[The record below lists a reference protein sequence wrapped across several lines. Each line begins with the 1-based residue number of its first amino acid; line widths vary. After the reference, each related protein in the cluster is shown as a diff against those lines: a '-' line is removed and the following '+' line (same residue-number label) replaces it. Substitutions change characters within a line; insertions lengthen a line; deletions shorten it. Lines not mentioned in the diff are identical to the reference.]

1 MKLVVISGLSGSGK
15 TVALHTLEDEQYY
28 CVDNLPPA
36 LLPVLVKELRNSNT
50 AFFNKTAVGID
61 ARTNIDDFQH
71 LPDYLRSLKADGVRV
86 ETVFLHASDENLIRR
101 FSETRRRHPLSI
113 GNLPLRDAIGRERE
127 ILTLVRENA
136 DLVIDTSNK
145 TVHELRK
152 LVVERICDNPASG
165 ESLALLFQSFGF
177 KYGIPGDTDFIFD
190 VRCLPNPHWVQDLRS
205 LSGKDAAVQDFLCR
219 QPMAGEMLNSIR
231 DFLDNWLPRYQQEQ
245 RRYMTVSI
253 GCNGGR
259 HRSVYICEK
268 LAEHF
273 RDRVGNV
280 SVRHREIGGPAS

>member
-50 AFFNKTAVGID
+50 AFFTKTAVGID
-61 ARTNIDDFQH
+61 VRTNIDDFQH
-71 LPDYLRSLKADGVRV
+71 LPDYLRSLKADGVQV
-86 ETVFLHASDENLIRR
+86 ETVFLHASDDDLIKR
-101 FSETRRRHPLSI
+101 FSETRRRHPLSAQD
-113 GNLPLRDAIGRERE
+113 LPLGEAIRKERE

-136 DLVIDTSNK
+136 DLVIDTTNK
-145 TVHELRK
+145 TIHELRK
-152 LVVERICDNPASG
+152 LIIERISDNPGSG
-165 ESLALLFQSFGF
+165 QSLALLFQSFGF
-177 KYGIPGDTDFIFD
+177 KYGVPGDTDFIFD
-190 VRCLPNPHWVQDLRS
+190 VRCLPNPHWVQDLRP
-205 LSGKDAAVQDFLCR
+205 LCGTDTEVQNFLR
-219 QPMAGEMLNSIR
+219 QQPMAEEMLQSIR
-231 DFLDNWLPRYQQEQ
+231 DFLDSWLPRFQQEQ

-273 RDRVGNV
+273 RQTVPNV
-280 SVRHREIGGPAS
+280 SVRHREIGGPDK

>member
-50 AFFNKTAVGID
+50 AFFTKTAVGID

-71 LPDYLRSLKADGVRV
+71 LPDYLRSLKADGVQV
-86 ETVFLHASDENLIRR
+86 ETVFLHASDDDLIKR
-101 FSETRRRHPLSI
+101 FSETRRRHPLST
-113 GNLPLRDAIGRERE
+113 GDLPLGDAIRKERE

-136 DLVIDTSNK
+136 DLVIDTTNK
-145 TVHELRK
+145 TIHELRK
-152 LVVERICDNPASG
+152 LIIERICDNTG
-165 ESLALLFQSFGF
+165 TGQSLALLFQSFGF
-177 KYGIPGDTDFIFD
+177 KYGVPGDTDFIFD
-190 VRCLPNPHWVQDLRS
+190 VRCLPNPHWVQDLRP
-205 LSGKDAAVQDFLCR
+205 LCGTDLPVQDFLR
-219 QPMAGEMLNSIR
+219 QQPMAEEMFQSIR
-231 DFLDNWLPRYQQEQ
+231 GFLDSWLPRYQQEQ

-253 GCNGGR
+253 GCNGGK

-268 LAEHF
+268 LAAHF
-273 RDRVGNV
+273 RKTVPNV
-280 SVRHREIGGPAS
+280 SVRHRELGGTDK

>member
-36 LLPVLVKELRNSNT
+36 LLPVLVKELRNSDT
-50 AFFNKTAVGID
+50 AFFTRTAVGID

-71 LPDYLRSLKADGVRV
+71 LPDYLRSLRADGVRV
-86 ETVFLHASDENLIRR
+86 ETVFLHASDDDLIKR
-101 FSETRRRHPLSI
+101 FSETRRRHPLSAQD
-113 GNLPLRDAIGRERE
+113 LPLREAIRRERE

-136 DLVIDTSNK
+136 DLVIDTTNK

-152 LVVERICDNPASG
+152 LVIERISDNPDASG
-165 ESLALLFQSFGF
+165 SLALLFQSFGF
-177 KYGIPGDTDFIFD
+177 KYGVPGDTDFIFD
-190 VRCLPNPHWVQDLRS
+190 VRCLPNPHWIQDLRP
-205 LSGKDAAVQDFLCR
+205 LSGKDAEVQTFLR
-219 QPMAGEMLNSIR
+219 QQPMAEEMLRSIR

-253 GCNGGR
+253 GCNGGK

-268 LAEHF
+268 LAEYF
-273 RDRVGNV
+273 RDKVGNV
-280 SVRHREIGGPAS
+280 SVRHREIGGPDS

>member
-36 LLPVLVKELRNSNT
+36 LLPVLVKELRSSNT
-50 AFFNKTAVGID
+50 AFFTKTAVGID

-71 LPDYLRSLKADGVRV
+71 LPDYLRSLKADGVEV
-86 ETVFLHASDENLIRR
+86 ETVFLHASDENLIKR
-101 FSETRRRHPLSI
+101 FSETRRRHPLSTQ
-113 GNLPLRDAIGRERE
+113 NLPLGDAIRKERE

-145 TVHELRK
+145 TVHELRN
-152 LVVERICDNPASG
+152 LVIERICHNPVSG
-165 ESLALLFQSFGF
+165 QSLALLFQSFGF
-177 KYGIPGDTDFIFD
+177 KYGVPGDTDFIFD
-190 VRCLPNPHWVQDLRS
+190 VRCLPNPHWVQDLRP
-205 LSGKDAAVQDFLCR
+205 LCGKDTEVQDFLR
-219 QPMAGEMLNSIR
+219 QQPMAEEMLQSIR
-231 DFLDNWLPRYQQEQ
+231 EFLDNWLPRFQQEQ

-253 GCNGGR
+253 GCNGGK

-273 RDRVGNV
+273 HKTVDNV
-280 SVRHREIGGPAS
+280 SVRHRELGGPDK

>member
-86 ETVFLHASDENLIRR
+86 ETVFLHASDEDLIKR
-101 FSETRRRHPLSI
+101 FSETRRRHPLSA
-113 GNLPLRDAIGRERE
+113 GNLPLRDAIRSERE

-136 DLVIDTSNK
+136 DLVIDTTNK

-152 LVVERICDNPASG
+152 LIVERICDNPGSG
-165 ESLALLFQSFGF
+165 QSLALLFQSFGF
-177 KYGIPGDTDFIFD
+177 KYGVPGDTDFIFD
-190 VRCLPNPHWVQDLRS
+190 VRCLPNPHWVQDLRP
-205 LSGKDAAVQDFLCR
+205 LCGTDAPVQDFLR
-219 QPMAGEMLNSIR
+219 QQPMAEEMLRSIR
-231 DFLDNWLPRYQQEQ
+231 DFLDSWLPRYQQEQ

-253 GCNGGR
+253 GCNGGK

-273 RDRVGNV
+273 RTKVGNV
-280 SVRHREIGGPAS
+280 SVRHREIGGQES